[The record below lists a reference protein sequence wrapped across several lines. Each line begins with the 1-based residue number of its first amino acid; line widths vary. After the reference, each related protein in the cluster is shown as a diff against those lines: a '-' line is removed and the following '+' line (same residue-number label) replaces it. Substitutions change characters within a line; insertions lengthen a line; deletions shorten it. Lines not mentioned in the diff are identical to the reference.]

1 MTRRRCRWGTLLIV
15 LVGTAIQ
22 LREGSARQQPGLHET
37 SVVSG
42 TVQSASDT
50 HLVLITDQDRSG
62 ARRAGMRLTFVLT
75 PKTLLLW
82 GTQRLATAEIQRG
95 DSVMVSYHEQSGRK
109 VVQAIWALMARAQ
122 ELSPTQTA
130 EAGAEAAY
138 TRATRLMDAAHV
150 RQALPYLDRAILLQ
164 PGFLDAYGRRGY
176 AYATL
181 GMLEADHATQQRYR
195 ERALADYTAA
205 IDHGKKRGLMAA
217 VWYNNRGVIYRQLQD
232 NPLALQDFTMALQ
245 IEPTYI
251 SALQNRAS
259 VRRALGDWEGALQDL
274 SRVIGLEP
282 QIGKWYCQRGQ
293 LWLRQEATAQAQQDF
308 QRCLALDPSLQE
320 RYREAIDQLQHKPQG

>member
-1 MTRRRCRWGTLLIV
+1 MIRRKCRWGTLLIA
-15 LVGTAIQ
+15 LVGMAIS
-22 LREGSARQQPGLHET
+22 LREVSARPLPGLHET

-42 TVQSASDT
+42 TVQSASDAQ
-50 HLVLITDQDRSG
+50 LVLIPDEDKSVLGQVG
-62 ARRAGMRLTFVLT
+62 LMMTFVLT
-75 PKTLLLW
+75 PHTQLQW
-82 GTQRLATAEIQRG
+82 GTQPLATAEIHSG
-95 DSVMVSYHEQSGRK
+95 DCVMVRYHEQSGRN
-109 VVQAIWALMARAQ
+109 VVQAVWVLLAQAQ

-138 TRATRLMDAAHV
+138 MQASRLIDAAHV

-164 PGFLDAYGRRGY
+164 PSYLDAYGRRAY

-181 GMLEADHATQQRYR
+181 GMLEADHATQQGYR
-195 ERALADYTAA
+195 ERALADYTTA
-205 IDHGKKRGLMAA
+205 IDQGMKRGLMAA
-217 VWYNNRGVIYRQLQD
+217 VWYNNRGVIYRQMKD
-232 NPLALQDFTMALQ
+232 NPHALQDFTTALQ

-274 SRVIGLEP
+274 TQVIDLEP

-293 LWLRQEATAQAQQDF
+293 LWLGQAARAEAQEDF

-320 RYREAIDQLQHKPQG
+320 RYREAIDQLHHKPQG